1 MQTET
6 LTQLKQQIV
15 SLNKFEKQDLAA
27 FLAEEIKDAYENQI
41 PSSAP
46 DDENRKS
53 QLEWLKANREK
64 YAGKYV
70 ALVGDRLVGEG
81 DTIREAREKAKEN
94 GFQNPFLTIIY
105 SETDVP
111 FGGW

>member
-15 SLNKFEKQDLAA
+15 SLDNESKKDLAE
-27 FLAEEIKDAYENQI
+27 FLSNEIYQESDVESVQTSDEERQM
-41 PSSAP
+41 
-46 DDENRKS
+46 
-53 QLEWLKANREK
+53 QLEWLKDNREK

-70 ALVGDRLVGEG
+70 ALEKDKLVGIG
-81 DTIREAREKAKEN
+81 KTLREAKEKAKEN
-94 GFQNPFLTIIY
+94 GFDKPFVTLVY
-105 SETDVP
+105 SEFDVP

>member
-15 SLNKFEKQDLAA
+15 ALDEESKKDLAE
-27 FLAEEIKDAYENQI
+27 FISNELHRESSYEIIQISDEERRN
-41 PSSAP
+41 
-46 DDENRKS
+46 
-53 QLEWLKANREK
+53 QLEWLKKNREI

-70 ALVGDRLVGEG
+70 ALSEDKLVGVGE
-81 DTIREAREKAKEN
+81 TLREAIEKAKQI
-94 GFQNPFLTIIY
+94 GVSNPFVTLVY
-105 SETDVP
+105 SENDVP

>member
-15 SLNKFEKQDLAA
+15 SLDDESKKDLAE
-27 FLAEEIKDAYENQI
+27 FLSNEIHPNSNSEIIQTSNEERQMQI
-41 PSSAP
+41 NWLK
-46 DDENRKS
+46 ENR
-53 QLEWLKANREK
+53 EE

-70 ALVGDRLVGEG
+70 ALEKDKLVGIG
-81 DTIREAREKAKEN
+81 KTLREAKKKAKEN
-94 GFQNPFLTIIY
+94 GFEKPFITLVY
-105 SETDVP
+105 SENDVP

>member
-15 SLNKFEKQDLAA
+15 SLDKESKKDLAE
-27 FLAEEIKDAYENQI
+27 FLSNEIYQKTNVEAVQTSDAERQI
-41 PSSAP
+41 
-46 DDENRKS
+46 
-53 QLEWLKANREK
+53 QLEWLKTNREK

-70 ALVGDRLVGEG
+70 ALSGNKMIGIGE
-81 DTIREAREKAKEN
+81 TLREAKENAKEN
-94 GFQNPFLTIIY
+94 GFDKPFITLVY
-105 SETDVP
+105 SENDVP

>member
-15 SLNKFEKQDLAA
+15 SLDEESKKDLAE
-27 FLAEEIKDAYENQI
+27 FLSNEIHQESDFEMIQTSNEERQM
-41 PSSAP
+41 
-46 DDENRKS
+46 
-53 QLEWLKANREK
+53 QLEWLKENREK

-70 ALVGDRLVGEG
+70 ALDKDKLVGIG
-81 DTIREAREKAKEN
+81 KTLREVKEKAKEN
-94 GFQNPFLTIIY
+94 GSEKSFITLVY
-105 SETDVP
+105 SENDVP